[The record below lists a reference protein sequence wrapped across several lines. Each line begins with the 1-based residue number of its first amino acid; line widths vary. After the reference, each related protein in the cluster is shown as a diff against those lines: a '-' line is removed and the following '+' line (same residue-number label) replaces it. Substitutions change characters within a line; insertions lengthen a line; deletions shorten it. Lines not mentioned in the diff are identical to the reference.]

1 MALNKVQQLVR
12 DSHELFFFVPL
23 EMVSITNLLGQ
34 KLASWLVRLTDW
46 TSLQMTTNCSQL
58 NILQ

>member
-23 EMVSITNLLGQ
+23 EVVSITNLLGRKQ
-34 KLASWLVRLTDW
+34 VSWLVQLTDW
-46 TSLQMTTNCSQL
+46 HPLQLTTNCSQL